1 MIFGDLLIIFRVEME
16 IISMVYLHRFW
27 IREVWRVILQPGL
40 IVSVQLFPED
50 PVYEDGF
57 FRGMVKSALQ
67 EQIAGIRT
75 ESAKYVRIVREM
87 TQLPVI
93 GLSKDRTFE
102 AFITPTT
109 QHIQGIVEAGAHIIA
124 IDCTQT
130 SRPQPVEHLF
140 RYIRDQFPTVEIMA
154 DISSVEDAQKIH
166 PLDPDYFATTLSG
179 YTHYTTHVQQPD
191 FSLIEQLIAHYPKIP
206 IIAEGNI
213 WTPEQA
219 QKAMRM
225 GAYAVTVGSAITRP
239 WLITRRFVHAMRDQR
254 ELNGE

>member
-1 MIFGDLLIIFRVEME
+1 
-16 IISMVYLHRFW
+16 MV
-27 IREVWRVILQPGL
+27 LQPGL
-40 IVSVQLFPED
+40 IVSIQLFPED

-67 EQIAGIRT
+67 EQISGIRT
-75 ESAKYVRIVREM
+75 ESARHVHIVREM

-109 QHIQGIVEAGAHIIA
+109 EHIKEILDAGAHIIA

-130 SRPQPVEHLF
+130 RRPQPVEQLF
-140 RYIRDQFPTVEIMA
+140 RFIRDQYPRVEIMA

-166 PLDPDYFATTLSG
+166 PLDPDYFATTLAG

-191 FSLIEQLIAHYPKIP
+191 FSLIEQLIAYYPGIP

-213 WTPEQA
+213 WTPDQA
-219 QKAMRM
+219 QKAMKI

-239 WLITRRFVHAMRDQR
+239 WLITRRFVHAIRNQ
-254 ELNGE
+254 GGPSGP